1 MLSDF
6 NNPFTVADR
15 N

>member
-6 NNPFTVADR
+6 NQIGMRKF
-15 N
+15 